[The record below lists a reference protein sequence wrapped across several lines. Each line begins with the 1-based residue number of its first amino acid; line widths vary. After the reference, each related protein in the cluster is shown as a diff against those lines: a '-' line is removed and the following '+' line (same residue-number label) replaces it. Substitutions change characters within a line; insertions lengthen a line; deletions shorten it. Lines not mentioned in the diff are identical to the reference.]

1 MTSKELSKEVQRKLK
16 DAWLGID
23 YPESELI
30 NPLNSLPLDSDD
42 FHLYL
47 SYLMMQPEYF
57 PLICKEILGVEVYP
71 MQGLTLQYLWRH
83 KFPLLIASRGFS
95 KCCPLDTL
103 IITNNGIEKIGNLIP
118 EKIKHKQQ
126 LKNSDIQIL
135 GENGYHELDYSFYNG
150 FTNTKTLTTYQ
161 KYKIEGTYDHPI
173 RIVRNGKI
181 QWEELQNI
189 NKNDRIIIDRNENWN
204 YIDNNLDSDIAY
216 MIGAIVGD
224 GCYSIKSSAITFFN
238 TDKECV
244 DNIKLGLRRA
254 FNCKIKSS
262 MRKDNYYVSGGNK
275 IKNSFID
282 RFGCNKYGGNI
293 NKSTPS
299 IIWNAP
305 KEAIYSYLRGLFDTD
320 GTTDKIHGLV
330 MLDTKVYELASDV
343 QFLLNRCGIISRL
356 DTRYNKKYKKNYYV
370 IRISGSSLRVFRDKI
385 GFSISR
391 KMDILNYYCN
401 KSSAD
406 KKDTIPSSL
415 IINQINNLKQ
425 KFNLYTKQNR
435 LLRTEYLLQRD
446 CTYFKLN
453 EFCKLVSK
461 LDVESDK
468 DYLYLLDIL
477 NKNYF
482 YDTVTEIEDTY
493 SETCDVHLKEDHS
506 FISNGFISHNTFTVA
521 LYAILRAL
529 LIPDRKILIA
539 GSVFR
544 QSKMV
549 FEYMEGIYNKS
560 KILQSICHQYHK
572 QPLSKGNDMHR
583 FWVGNSQI
591 MCVPIGTGESIRGL
605 RANDLCVEEFAAHD
619 RDVFETVLSGFVAV
633 SSDPVAKMKQSAE
646 IKMAKDLGL
655 DLSEYKN
662 SFIPENQMILS
673 GTAYY
678 QFNHFYEYWKKWTE
692 IIESSNVKKI
702 IDDEDKIS
710 DSLKPEDFC
719 IVRIPVDLI
728 PDGFMDKAQIARAQ
742 ASLHSGNF
750 DCEYNACLVDQN
762 EFILTDLGYKKY
774 KDINIGDKVLT
785 HLGNFRKVTKKTQR
799 PYVGNIFNIKTF
811 GSNIKMSVTEDH
823 PFFINNDF
831 SSIDNKTKY
840 LQMSKLSELNG
851 LEFIDINDYVHSGVA
866 YDKYIYTAY
875 PNQQINQNQID
886 EIIRRY
892 KTKRSMLGI
901 GRDMNISYGK
911 VWVTVKNNKRKT
923 KSALNRYI
931 KIDKSLGRIIG
942 YYAAEGSVGSN
953 GRNCCF
959 SLGGHEPYYV
969 NQLCKDIEKVFGIFP
984 KVYYT
989 KDNVASVTVNSRIF
1003 AELVKSICLGKNC
1016 YTKYINPD
1024 FLYSNEDFMLGF
1036 IEGIINGDGCIYKQ
1050 DKSTI
1055 QLCSLPL
1062 ISQLRVVLGYFDIF
1076 STFLYKNNSG
1086 KFCTFRNT
1094 KYKNSDVYILNI
1106 YGLHHKTFMN
1116 RIFNLDVFPQ
1126 YGSYTSVDSNWFNIR
1141 VKNIEKIEYSGLVYN
1156 LEVEDDHTYCLNNA
1170 TCHNCFSSDS
1180 AGFYKRSLIESCVCG
1195 KRNSI
1200 KIDGNE
1206 LIYYPSLNG
1215 EVGKRYVLGVD
1226 PASEQDNF
1234 AMVLLEVT
1242 KNYRKIVYCWTINR
1256 KEQKQRVKDGIL
1268 EDNDFYY
1275 YCSLKIRELMST
1287 FNIERI
1293 ALDSQGGGIGVI
1305 EALSRTRDG
1314 EKPIYEVIDPKKFK
1328 ESDAMPGLHI
1338 VEMINFASSDW
1349 TGEANHGMRK
1359 DFEHKQL
1366 LFPAFDSLSL
1376 GFAEE
1381 VDKQSARRYDTMED
1395 CVVELEEL
1403 KNELASIIIVKTAT
1417 GRERWDTPETKVSG
1431 VQKRRMRKDRYSA
1444 LLMANNT
1451 ARNMEG
1457 LKAPERQSTLGGF
1470 AVKMK
1475 DKDGGPDFIGPDY
1488 LTNKYKNLYD

>member
-71 MQGLTLQYLWRH
+71 MQGVVLQNLWRH
-83 KFPLLIASRGFS
+83 RFPLLVGARGMS
-95 KCCPLDTL
+95 KCCPLNTL
-103 IITNNGIEKIGNLIP
+103 IITSTGIQQIGELIP
-118 EKIKHKQQ
+118 EKIKQKQQ
-126 LKNSDIQIL
+126 LKNSDIKIL

-150 FTNTKTLTTYQ
+150 YSNNKKIITRYG
-161 KYKIEGTYDHPI
+161 YSIEGTLDHPI
-173 RIVRNGKI
+173 RVVDNGEIVWKELKDIKVKDKVAIQRNIK
-181 QWEELQNI
+181 LDYNH
-189 NKNDRIIIDRNENWN
+189 
-204 YIDNNLDSDIAY
+204 NNLDPDIAY
-216 MIGAIVGD
+216 MIGAFVGD
-224 GCYSIKSSAITFFN
+224 GCYSMKSSILGFTNMDVDCLIATNNGIKKAFN
-238 TDKECV
+238 THLVKVKNTAKKKYEWRV
-244 DNIKLGLRRA
+244 LGGKYIKDE
-254 FNCKIKSS
+254 FIK
-262 MRKDNYYVSGGNK
+262 K
-275 IKNSFID
+275 
-282 RFGCNKYGGNI
+282 FGCNLYSNTIDK
-293 NKSTPS
+293 KTPQC
-299 IIWNAP
+299 IWSAP
-305 KEAIYSYLRGLFDTD
+305 KESIAAYLQGLFDTD
-320 GTTDKIHGLV
+320 GCSPTKTPIV
-330 MLDTKVYELASDV
+330 EYSTKVYNLATDV
-343 QFLLNRCGIISRL
+343 QFLLLCLGIISRVVKHW
-356 DTRYNKKYKKNYYV
+356 NKKYKKYYYKV
-370 IRISGSSLRVFRDKI
+370 ILGGSALRVFNNKVGFRIGYKQTLLDKHC
-385 GFSISR
+385 SKISNENIDLIPRELCLEHLLELR
-391 KMDILNYYCN
+391 KLSNDTIYHKRYTNAQIKDMSKSRLQSYDLSYDKFNKILNIL
-401 KSSAD
+401 SDS
-406 KKDTIPSSL
+406 PSVL
-415 IINQINNLKQ
+415 
-425 KFNLYTKQNR
+425 
-435 LLRTEYLLQRD
+435 
-446 CTYFKLN
+446 
-453 EFCKLVSK
+453 
-461 LDVESDK
+461 ESDIYK
-468 DYLYLLDIL
+468 NLRDIES
-477 NKNYF
+477 KNYF
-482 YDTVTEIEDTY
+482 YDTVTEIEDAY
-493 SETCDVHLKEDHS
+493 SETCDIHLKEDHS
-506 FISNGFISHNTFTVA
+506 FISNGFISHNTFTIA

-529 LIPDRKILIA
+529 LIPDRKVIIA

-560 KILQSICHQYHK
+560 KIFQSICHQYHR
-572 QPLSKGNDMHR
+572 QPIHKGNDLWRMHI
-583 FWVGNSQI
+583 GSSQI
-591 MCVPIGTGESIRGL
+591 MAVPIGTGESIRGL

-633 SSDPVAKMKQSAE
+633 SSDPVAKLKQAAE
-646 IKMAKDLGL
+646 KKMALEMGL
-655 DLSEYKN
+655 DMSEYKD

-678 QFNHFYEYWKKWTE
+678 QFNHFYEYWKKWCQ
-692 IIESSNVKKI
+692 IIESSNVEKI
-702 IDDEDKIS
+702 INTEEKIDDN
-710 DSLKPEDFC
+710 LQPADFC
-719 IVRIPVDLI
+719 VMRIPVDLI
-728 PDGFMDKAQIARAQ
+728 PDGFMDKVQIARAK

-750 DCEYNACLVDQN
+750 QCEY
-762 EFILTDLGYKKY
+762 E
-774 KDINIGDKVLT
+774 
-785 HLGNFRKVTKKTQR
+785 
-799 PYVGNIFNIKTF
+799 
-811 GSNIKMSVTEDH
+811 S
-823 PFFINNDF
+823 
-831 SSIDNKTKY
+831 
-840 LQMSKLSELNG
+840 
-851 LEFIDINDYVHSGVA
+851 
-866 YDKYIYTAY
+866 
-875 PNQQINQNQID
+875 
-886 EIIRRY
+886 
-892 KTKRSMLGI
+892 
-901 GRDMNISYGK
+901 
-911 VWVTVKNNKRKT
+911 
-923 KSALNRYI
+923 
-931 KIDKSLGRIIG
+931 
-942 YYAAEGSVGSN
+942 
-953 GRNCCF
+953 CF
-959 SLGGHEPYYV
+959 S
-969 NQLCKDIEKVFGIFP
+969 
-984 KVYYT
+984 
-989 KDNVASVTVNSRIF
+989 A
-1003 AELVKSICLGKNC
+1003 
-1016 YTKYINPD
+1016 
-1024 FLYSNEDFMLGF
+1024 
-1036 IEGIINGDGCIYKQ
+1036 
-1050 DKSTI
+1050 
-1055 QLCSLPL
+1055 
-1062 ISQLRVVLGYFDIF
+1062 
-1076 STFLYKNNSG
+1076 
-1086 KFCTFRNT
+1086 
-1094 KYKNSDVYILNI
+1094 
-1106 YGLHHKTFMN
+1106 
-1116 RIFNLDVFPQ
+1116 
-1126 YGSYTSVDSNWFNIR
+1126 
-1141 VKNIEKIEYSGLVYN
+1141 
-1156 LEVEDDHTYCLNNA
+1156 
-1170 TCHNCFSSDS
+1170 DS

-1195 KRNSI
+1195 KRSEV
-1200 KIDGNE
+1200 KVDGRE

-1215 EVGKRYVLGVD
+1215 EAGKRYVLGVD